1 MKELKRG
8 TGSSVPLANKSLKDI
23 SIDAPDAMVLAKLHG
38 SPIQYL
44 QVPNP

>member
-1 MKELKRG
+1 MKELIRG
-8 TGSSVPLANKSLKDI
+8 TGLSAPLTNKSSKNI
-23 SIDAPDAMVLAKLHG
+23 STDAPDAMVLAKLHG

>member
-1 MKELKRG
+1 MKELIRG
-8 TGSSVPLANKSLKDI
+8 TGLSAPLTNKSSKNI
-23 SIDAPDAMVLAKLHG
+23 STDAPDAMVLAKLYG

>member
-8 TGSSVPLANKSLKDI
+8 TGSSATLANKSLKDI

-38 SPIQYL
+38 GPIQYL